1 MTPKRFTKFTSFVSF
16 CTHVAFKTRPNES
29 KLYKENMKEII
40 ILFISMSVCSMVLSQ
55 ESASHK
61 SNVSSCAKLLPSDQN
76 YHLMLS
82 TSIDTGEEEQ
92 DLNWSIKMD
101 DGKGEEKS
109 DIVDDEKDKKI
120 EPFIECLL
128 GLLQ

>member
-1 MTPKRFTKFTSFVSF
+1 
-16 CTHVAFKTRPNES
+16 
-29 KLYKENMKEII
+29 
-40 ILFISMSVCSMVLSQ
+40 
-55 ESASHK
+55 
-61 SNVSSCAKLLPSDQN
+61 
-76 YHLMLS
+76 
-82 TSIDTGEEEQ
+82 
-92 DLNWSIKMD
+92 MD

>member
-1 MTPKRFTKFTSFVSF
+1 
-16 CTHVAFKTRPNES
+16 
-29 KLYKENMKEII
+29 MKEII